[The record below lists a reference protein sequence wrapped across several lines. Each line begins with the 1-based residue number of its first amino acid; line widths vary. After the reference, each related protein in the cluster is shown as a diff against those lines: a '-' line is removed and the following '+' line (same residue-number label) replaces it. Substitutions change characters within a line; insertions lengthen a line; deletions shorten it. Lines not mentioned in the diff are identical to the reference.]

1 MPTRKKS
8 VPFYQLVASLVDV
21 SSVFKSAVDAFNGQQ
36 LDTLMP
42 LFDEN
47 VVLVTVKQQDS
58 YCGPAA
64 LRAYFASQFVTNK
77 PHFTPTSIH
86 ISINHGD
93 TAATI
98 SGSADWADHD
108 PSDAQGA
115 NIDGTIS
122 YTFTFVSRGDG
133 WLISMLWGSADRL
146 NHRP

>member
-1 MPTRKKS
+1 MPARHKK

-21 SSVFKSAVDAFNGQQ
+21 SSLFKSAVDAFNGQQ
-36 LDTLMP
+36 LDTLMA

-47 VVLVTVKQQDS
+47 VVLVTVKNQDS
-58 YCGPAA
+58 YVGQAA
-64 LRAYFASQFVTNK
+64 VRTYFAAQFVTNK
-77 PHFTPTSIH
+77 PHFTPTGIH
-86 ISINHGD
+86 ISINHGG

-108 PSDAQGA
+108 ADDSLGA

-122 YTFTFVSRGDG
+122 YTFTFVSRGSG
-133 WLISMLWGSADRL
+133 WLISILWGSADRL